1 MTHAD
6 SMTGMAASRVLLLLA
21 LAIGCV
27 ACTSSSATANR
38 RPLPPPAGDGR
49 AGTRADRGAGP
60 ALTSEAAPGE
70 PVLKPDVRRAV
81 DTARSLVGHRNV
93 VVDGRD
99 YGAGCTALVRAA
111 FDTAGKPLPA
121 DVRTASALLDVA
133 KGRGAMRSG
142 IRSSPGDVVFLAD
155 RPGGSAAHVGMVTRV
170 DPDGTAVVVHRLA
183 RGVAKMRVN
192 LGYPSRVSDPS
203 TGKRLNDTL
212 QVGKNAS
219 PAGTLVVGV
228 AALL

>member
-1 MTHAD
+1 
-6 SMTGMAASRVLLLLA
+6 MAASRAFLLLG

-27 ACTSSSATANR
+27 ACTSSQAVASR

-49 AGTRADRGAGP
+49 AGARETRGAGP
-60 ALTSEAAPGE
+60 ALASGPAARAPE
-70 PVLKPDVRRAV
+70 LPSDVRRAV
-81 DTARSLVGHRNV
+81 DTAQSLVGHRSV

-111 FDTAGKPLPA
+111 FDHAGKPLPSGA
-121 DVRTASALLDVA
+121 RTAGALLDVA

-142 IRSSPGDVVFLAD
+142 IRCSPGDVVFLAD
-155 RPGGSAAHVGMVTRV
+155 RPGGSAAHVGIVTRV
-170 DPDGTAVVVHRLA
+170 EPDGTAVVAHRLS
-183 RGVAKMRVN
+183 RGVTNVRLN
-192 LGYPSRVSDPS
+192 LGYPARVSDPS

-212 QVGKNAS
+212 QVGKSTA
-219 PAGTLVVGV
+219 PAGSLVVGV

>member
-1 MTHAD
+1 
-6 SMTGMAASRVLLLLA
+6 MTGMAASRALLLLA
-21 LAIGCV
+21 LAIGSV
-27 ACTSSSATANR
+27 ACASSKAATTR

-49 AGTRADRGAGP
+49 AGAREGRGAGP
-60 ALTSEAAPGE
+60 ALASGPTTPAPE
-70 PVLKPDVRRAV
+70 LKPDVRRAV
-81 DTARSLVGHRNV
+81 ETAQSLIGHRSV

-111 FDTAGKPLPA
+111 FDNAGKPLPRDA
-121 DVRTASALLDVA
+121 RTAGALLDVA

-142 IRSSPGDVVFLAD
+142 IRCSPGDVVFLAD
-155 RPGGSAAHVGMVTRV
+155 RPGGAAAHVGLVTRV
-170 DPDGTAVVVHRLA
+170 EPDGTAVVVHRLA

-192 LGYPSRVSDPS
+192 LGYPARVSDPS

-212 QVGKNAS
+212 QVGKNS
-219 PAGTLVVGV
+219 TPAGSLVVGV

>member
-1 MTHAD
+1 MA
-6 SMTGMAASRVLLLLA
+6 SMAASRALLLLA
-21 LAIGCV
+21 LAIVSV
-27 ACTSSSATANR
+27 ACASSNAAATR

-49 AGTRADRGAGP
+49 AGAREVRGAGP
-60 ALTSEAAPGE
+60 ALASGPATPAP
-70 PVLKPDVRRAV
+70 PLKPDVRRAV
-81 DTARSLVGHRNV
+81 DTAQSLVGHRSV
-93 VVDGRD
+93 VVAGRD

-121 DVRTASALLDVA
+121 DARTAGALLDVA

-142 IRSSPGDVVFLAD
+142 IRCSPGDVVFLAD
-155 RPGGSAAHVGMVTRV
+155 RPGGLAAHVGIVTRV
-170 DPDGTAVVVHRLA
+170 EPDGTAVVVHRLA

-192 LGYPSRVSDPS
+192 LGYPARLSDPS

-212 QVGKNAS
+212 QVGKTSTA
-219 PAGTLVVGV
+219 AGSLVVGV